1 MSLTQAQLAA
11 ALGVHPAVV
20 TRDKAQG
27 MPTHTVEAA
36 REWRGVNRRQRV
48 GTRTEGGPGV
58 AGQAPMPP
66 SDDQLRLPVG
76 APFVVTPKGDASY
89 NEARARRERAEA
101 EEAEMRTA
109 RIRGTM
115 VQREDIDRG
124 CFEIARELR
133 DRLAACA
140 RRIASEVAAI
150 DSAEGCEAVID
161 REHRI
166 VLELLVSG
174 IREKLGSP
182 LKVTP

>member
-1 MSLTQAQLAA
+1 MPLTQAQLAA
-11 ALGVHPAVV
+11 ELGVHPSIV
-20 TRDKAQG
+20 TRDKARG
-27 MPTHTVEAA
+27 MPTDSFEEASA
-36 REWRGVNRRQRV
+36 WRSVHRRARV
-48 GTRTEGGPGV
+48 GSTADRP
-58 AGQAPMPP
+58 AGQAVLPSADRQMPADAGQSAVPMT
-66 SDDQLRLPVG
+66 DV
-76 APFVVTPKGDASY
+76 SY

-124 CFEIARELR
+124 CFEVARELR
-133 DRLAACA
+133 DRLAGCA

-150 DSAEGCEAVID
+150 NTAEGCEAVID

-174 IREKLGSP
+174 IREKLG
-182 LKVTP
+182 TPVKASA